1 VARLVDGCN
10 ATRAEATPVENAK
23 RMRGPMRGTS
33 SLIARASEMAILEEE
48 LRRSAAGEF
57 RSVLLVGDAG
67 VGKTRLA
74 TEFLRRHR
82 DATIGLCARA
92 YPLGETAPFGL
103 WSQALERRLRTMTRE
118 AVAELCGGCLED
130 LAVLLRSAASA
141 LGHTPAAEPPRARL
155 LEGLAVLTGN
165 LARQA
170 PVVVVLDDI
179 HHADSSSWEA
189 LYYLAQNV
197 PDARMLVILAA
208 RPLQHTGTEILLHL
222 EQDEITRRLRLAEF
236 DRAAIEELSAGVLG
250 RRPPEQ
256 LVSWLAD
263 RSRGNPFFAIGLLEA
278 LTEEGADLRA
288 PKLRFL
294 PEALTERV
302 KSRLRLLDEPALATL
317 ELLAVLGRATETVDL
332 VSLSDRPAQ
341 RLGEIL
347 EGLVRDRLVTEVE
360 CGDEA
365 TFEISHP
372 LVQETIYRGIGS
384 VRRKALHRVIGR
396 VLLDGGRLDEA
407 ASHFA
412 RSALRG
418 DNEAI
423 EVLREALRQAEE
435 RRAFKEGVTIFSLL
449 VELLPPADTGWVEVL
464 EAMAWD
470 AEWSFRGNAHAAE
483 GIKAMRR
490 IDGLLEDSVD
500 PSRRAMVKFRLA
512 TFQTWGTGE
521 LELAERDCA
530 QALALFEKAG
540 NVSRSLLA
548 ANELAT
554 IRGLRGDLP
563 RMEAEVTQAVEIAA
577 SRGDRFVEMQGTGT
591 LGWNYFHRGIFGQ
604 AEAAMRRSAEIAR
617 ELGYPYRWATALGV
631 EALCAAWDGRV
642 EESLATLRQ
651 AGAADSRLADL
662 LPEVDACIH
671 WIAGNFRT
679 AVQSANRA
687 LALRPE
693 LSRRRGFCLW
703 CAALAAV
710 DLDKLPDARRFMNR
724 ALAIYGDRE
733 FLLYPVYRDYGEAM
747 IRIREGDRASS
758 LATLRRVADE
768 VLEIGAFPF
777 AAFVLADFV
786 ELTVLIGRGQDTS
799 DATRQ
804 LHEIAR
810 RLGSPLYAGLAAM
823 ASAWTA
829 RSQGTATQAVR
840 NAEQATELLAKTGC
854 RAWRG
859 RATEVLARC
868 LSATD
873 LEAAVGPFQH
883 AAALYDACG
892 AAWRR
897 DRALRALK
905 RLGPA
910 GRKTADA
917 TLNTSSLTRR
927 EREVAKLAG
936 LGNTAREIGAQLFVS
951 DRTVEKH
958 LANVYAKLGLQ
969 SKVALARRLSEF
981 DLD

>member
-1 VARLVDGCN
+1 MRPTPGLVAR
-10 ATRAEATPVENAK
+10 AA
-23 RMRGPMRGTS
+23 
-33 SLIARASEMAILEEE
+33 EMAVLEQE
-48 LRRSAAGEF
+48 LRRAAAGEF
-57 RSVLLVGDAG
+57 RSVLLVGDPG

-74 TEFLRRHR
+74 REFLHLHR
-82 DATIGLCARA
+82 GRTTGLSARA

-103 WSQALERRLRTMTRE
+103 WSQALERHLRGMGRD
-118 AVAELCGGCLED
+118 AVAALCSGCLED
-130 LAVLLRSAASA
+130 LAGLLRSAASA
-141 LGHTPAAEPPRARL
+141 LGRTPSVEPPRARL
-155 LEGLAVLTGN
+155 LEGLAVLLRN
-165 LARQA
+165 LARRA

-179 HHADSSSWEA
+179 HHADSSSWEG
-189 LYYLAQNV
+189 LYYLGQNV

-208 RPLQHTGTEILLHL
+208 RPGELSTQHAGTEILLHL
-222 EQDEITRRLRLAEF
+222 EQDGLTRRLRLAEF
-236 DRAAIEELSAGVLG
+236 DRGALAELSAGVLG
-250 RRPPEQ
+250 RHPPDE

-263 RSRGNPFFAIGLLEA
+263 RSRGNPFFAVGLLEA
-278 LTEEGADLRA
+278 LLEEGADLRA

-294 PEALTERV
+294 PEVLTERV

-317 ELLAVLGRATETVDL
+317 ELLAVLGRAVETVDL
-332 VSLSDRPAQ
+332 VALSDRPAD

-360 CGDEA
+360 RGDEA

-396 VLLDGGRLDEA
+396 VLLDGNRLDEA

-423 EVLREALRQAEE
+423 DVLREALRQAEE
-435 RRAFKEGVTIFSLL
+435 RRAFREGVTIFSLL
-449 VELLPPADTGWVEVL
+449 VELLPPGDAGWVEVL

-470 AEWSFRGNAHAAE
+470 AEWSFRGHAHAAE

-490 IDGLLEDSVD
+490 IDGLLDNSTD

-512 TFQTWGTGE
+512 TFQTWGTGD

-530 QALALFEKAG
+530 QALQLFEKAG

-554 IRGLRGDLP
+554 IRGLRGDLS
-563 RMEAEVTQAVEIAA
+563 RMEAEVTQALEIAA
-577 SRGDRFVEMQGTGT
+577 SRGDRFVEMQAAGT
-591 LGWNYFHRGIFGQ
+591 LGWNYFHQGAFGQ
-604 AEAAMRRSAEIAR
+604 GEAAMRRSAEVAR

-631 EALCAAWDGRV
+631 EALCTAWDGRID
-642 EESLATLRQ
+642 ESLATLGQ
-651 AGAADSRLADL
+651 AGAVDSRLIDL
-662 LPEVDACIH
+662 FPEVDASIH
-671 WIAGNFRT
+671 WIAGNFRA
-679 AVQSANRA
+679 AVHSANRA

-710 DLDKLPDARRFMNR
+710 ELDKLPDARRFVSR
-724 ALAIYGDRE
+724 ARAIYGDRE
-733 FLLYPVYRDYGEAM
+733 FLLYRDYRDYAEAM
-747 IRIREGDRASS
+747 ISIREGDRSKS
-758 LATLRRVADE
+758 LATLRRVADK
-768 VLEIGAFPF
+768 VLEVGAFPF
-777 AAFVLADFV
+777 AAFVLVDFV

-799 DATRQ
+799 DASAQ
-804 LHEIAR
+804 LQDIAR
-810 RLGSPLYAGLAAM
+810 RLGGPLYAGLAAM

-829 RSQGTATQAVR
+829 RSQGAAAQAAR
-840 NAEQATELLAKTGC
+840 HGERAKDLLAKTGC

-859 RATEVLARC
+859 RATEVAARC
-868 LSATD
+868 LSAVD
-873 LEAAVGPFQH
+873 LESAVAPFQQ
-883 AAALYDACG
+883 AVALYDACG
-892 AAWRR
+892 AVWRR

-905 RLGPA
+905 RLGPV
-910 GRKTADA
+910 GLRTADA
-917 TLNTSSLTRR
+917 ALNTSSLTRR
-927 EREVAKLAG
+927 EREVARLAG
-936 LGNTAREIGAQLFVS
+936 LGDTAREIGAKLFVS

-958 LANVYAKLGLQ
+958 LANVYAKLGVQ